1 MHKMVVTAAASAA
14 MLVAAMPAAA
24 QAAMGP
30 DASACQSGSGKTAF
44 LVNVSGFKAQ
54 TGRVRVQVYGN
65 DPSDWLAKGEKLRR
79 IDLPV
84 TAARMPI
91 CITVPSSGTYAI
103 AVRHDVKGNGSDWN
117 DGGGFSNNPKLSITN
132 YKPSH
137 AKAAVQI
144 GRGVKPIDVVLQ
156 YRQGLSI
163 GPIKR
168 G

>member
-1 MHKMVVTAAASAA
+1 MYKSLSIAALVGAVSLAA
-14 MLVAAMPAAA
+14 IPAAA
-24 QAAMGP
+24 QAALGP
-30 DASACQSGSGKTAF
+30 DAAACEAGSGKSAF

-54 TGRVRVQVYGN
+54 TGRVRVQVYGS
-65 DPSDWLAKGEKLRR
+65 DPSEFLAKGAKLRR

-84 TAARMPI
+84 TATRMPV
-91 CITVPSSGTYAI
+91 CIVVPSAGTYAI

-117 DGGGFSNNPKLSITN
+117 DGGGFSNNPKLSLTN
-132 YKPSH
+132 LKPSH
-137 AKAAVQI
+137 AKAAVSI
-144 GRGVKPIDVVLQ
+144 GRGVKPVDVVLQ